1 MSTDNDSVNIS
12 AEELRKHDGN
22 ADNAAVSSE
31 KPLLEVHG
39 VTRSFGLGTETV
51 EILHGIDLKIYA
63 GEMVAIIGQSGSGK
77 STLMNI
83 LGCLDKPTTGEYYI
97 EGRKTSDLDSDELAG
112 LRRDYFGFIF
122 QRYHLLGHLNAT
134 GNVEIPAIYAGIKSE
149 KRLIRANDLLKRLGL
164 DERKDHLP
172 SELSGGQQQR
182 VSIAR
187 ALMNGGQVILAD
199 EPTGALDSNSGEEV
213 MKILKDLNAAGHT
226 VILVT
231 HDPKIAA
238 NAGRIIEI
246 KDGEIIA
253 DYQNDKVKLERRQLA
268 DEDKVLLKDSFVL
281 QLRAYVDRFK
291 EAFKMAFIA
300 MVSHK
305 MRTLLTMLG
314 IIIGIMAVVSVVAL
328 GKGASTKVVNDI
340 NAIGTNTISVYPGK
354 DFGDIRSGK
363 VETLTV
369 QDMKVLEQQV
379 FTDAIT
385 PIRQNSLLAQYHSV
399 SANAKVSG
407 VSEQFF
413 RVKGYEVAGGHLF
426 TAQDVNNI
434 AQVAVI
440 DENTRK
446 RFFEYENPIGKTLIL
461 GKLPCVVIGVLKN
474 SDSPFD
480 SQDSLNVY
488 IPYTSMMN
496 RIVHENYLGSL
507 TIRVKDNVSNAVAQ
521 QAIEHVLKLRHG
533 TKDFFTNSS
542 DTILKT
548 ITSTTDTLT
557 YLISAI
563 AVISLIVGGIGVMNI
578 MLVSVTERTKEIGI
592 RMAVGARQS
601 DILQQFLIE
610 AVLVCLIGGGC
621 GVICSYGI
629 GVVFGMFVSSIK
641 MEFSVTSIV
650 AAVTCSS
657 LIGMLFGYLPAKNA
671 AKLNPIDALA
681 RE

>member
-1 MSTDNDSVNIS
+1 MSTDNNSVNVN
-12 AEELRKHDGN
+12 AEELRKHDG
-22 ADNAAVSSE
+22 AASSE

-97 EGRKTSDLDSDELAG
+97 EGKKTSDLDSDELAG

-164 DERKDHLP
+164 DERKAHLP

-199 EPTGALDSNSGEEV
+199 EPTGALDSHSGEEV

-385 PIRQNSLLAQYHSV
+385 PTRQNSLLAQYHSV

-413 RVKGYEVAGGHLF
+413 RVKGYEIASGHLF

-488 IPYTSMMN
+488 IPYTSMMS

-521 QAIEHVLKLRHG
+521 QAIEHVLTLRHG

>member
-1 MSTDNDSVNIS
+1 
-12 AEELRKHDGN
+12 
-22 ADNAAVSSE
+22 
-31 KPLLEVHG
+31 
-39 VTRSFGLGTETV
+39 
-51 EILHGIDLKIYA
+51 
-63 GEMVAIIGQSGSGK
+63 
-77 STLMNI
+77 
-83 LGCLDKPTTGEYYI
+83 
-97 EGRKTSDLDSDELAG
+97 
-112 LRRDYFGFIF
+112 
-122 QRYHLLGHLNAT
+122 
-134 GNVEIPAIYAGIKSE
+134 
-149 KRLIRANDLLKRLGL
+149 
-164 DERKDHLP
+164 
-172 SELSGGQQQR
+172 
-182 VSIAR
+182 
-187 ALMNGGQVILAD
+187 
-199 EPTGALDSNSGEEV
+199 
-213 MKILKDLNAAGHT
+213 
-226 VILVT
+226 
-231 HDPKIAA
+231 
-238 NAGRIIEI
+238 
-246 KDGEIIA
+246 
-253 DYQNDKVKLERRQLA
+253 
-268 DEDKVLLKDSFVL
+268 
-281 QLRAYVDRFK
+281 
-291 EAFKMAFIA
+291 
-300 MVSHK
+300 

-354 DFGDIRSGK
+354 DFGDLRSGK

-385 PIRQNSLLAQYHSV
+385 PTRQNSLLAQYHSV

-413 RVKGYEVAGGHLF
+413 RVKGYEIASGHLF

-488 IPYTSMMN
+488 IPYTSMMS

-521 QAIEHVLKLRHG
+521 QAIEHVLTLRHG

>member
-1 MSTDNDSVNIS
+1 MSTDNNSVNVN
-12 AEELRKHDGN
+12 AEELRKHDG
-22 ADNAAVSSE
+22 AASSE

-97 EGRKTSDLDSDELAG
+97 EGKKTSDLDSDELAG

-149 KRLIRANDLLKRLGL
+149 KRLARANDLLKRLGL

-199 EPTGALDSNSGEEV
+199 EPTGALDSHSGEEV

-385 PIRQNSLLAQYHSV
+385 PTRQNSLLAQYHSV

-413 RVKGYEVAGGHLF
+413 RVKGYEIASGHLF

-488 IPYTSMMN
+488 IPYTSMMS

-521 QAIEHVLKLRHG
+521 QAIEHVLTLRHG

>member
-1 MSTDNDSVNIS
+1 MSMDNNINNAQVAES
-12 AEELRKHDGN
+12 AG
-22 ADNAAVSSE
+22 STSE

-134 GNVEIPAIYAGIKSE
+134 GNVEIPAIYAGIKSDT
-149 KRLIRANDLLKRLGL
+149 RVDRANDLLKRLGL
-164 DERKDHLP
+164 EERKEHLP

-199 EPTGALDSNSGEEV
+199 EPTGALDSHSGEEV
-213 MKILKDLNAAGHT
+213 MKILKDLNASGHT

-253 DYQNDKVKLERRQLA
+253 DYKNDKVSLERHQLA
-268 DEDKVLLKDSFVL
+268 EEDRVVLKAGFLL
-281 QLRAYVDRFK
+281 QMRAYVDRFR

-300 MVSHK
+300 MISHK

-314 IIIGIMAVVSVVAL
+314 IIIGIMAVMSVVAL
-328 GKGASTKVVNDI
+328 GKGASNKVVSDI
-340 NAIGTNTISVYPGK
+340 NSIGTNTISVFPGK

-363 VETLTV
+363 IETLTV

-385 PIRQNSLLAQYHSV
+385 PNRQSSLLTQYHDI
-399 SANAKVSG
+399 SANAKVAG

-413 RVKGYEVAGGHLF
+413 RVKGYEIANGHLF
-426 TAQDVNNI
+426 TKQDVDSL

-446 RFFEYENPIGKTLIL
+446 RFFAYENPIGKTLMV
-461 GKLPCVVIGVLKN
+461 GKVPCVVIGVLKA

-480 SQDSLNVY
+480 SQDSLNIY
-488 IPYTSMMN
+488 IPYTSAMS
-496 RIVHENYLGSL
+496 RIVNEKYLGSL
-507 TIRVKDNVSNAVAQ
+507 TIRVKDNVPNAVAQ
-521 QAIEHVLKLRHG
+521 EAIEHVLTLRHG

-548 ITSTTDTLT
+548 ITSTTDTFT

-629 GVVFGMFVSSIK
+629 GVVFGMFVQSIK
-641 MEFSVTSIV
+641 MEFSVTSII
-650 AAVTCSS
+650 AAVVCSS

>member
-1 MSTDNDSVNIS
+1 MSTDNNSVNVN
-12 AEELRKHDGN
+12 AEELRKHDG
-22 ADNAAVSSE
+22 AASSE

-39 VTRSFGLGTETV
+39 VTRSFGLGTEKV

-97 EGRKTSDLDSDELAG
+97 EGKKTSDLDSDELAG

-149 KRLIRANDLLKRLGL
+149 KRLARANDLLKRLGL

-199 EPTGALDSNSGEEV
+199 EPTGALDSHSGEEV

-385 PIRQNSLLAQYHSV
+385 PTRQNSLLAQYHSV

-413 RVKGYEVAGGHLF
+413 RVKGYEIASGHLF

-488 IPYTSMMN
+488 IPYTSMMS

-521 QAIEHVLKLRHG
+521 QAIEHVLTLRHG